1 MSDEEWID
9 VSTIGSPYEQ
19 QVMIGGI
26 GTRWRHRRRVFSM
39 DFMMTG
45 RDPERPQKPRGKTD
59 LLRSSERSLNDHSQN
74 PNALAGSVSV

>member
-45 RDPERPQKPRGKTD
+45 RSGETAETPWQDGPSPVVREKPQ
-59 LLRSSERSLNDHSQN
+59 
-74 PNALAGSVSV
+74 